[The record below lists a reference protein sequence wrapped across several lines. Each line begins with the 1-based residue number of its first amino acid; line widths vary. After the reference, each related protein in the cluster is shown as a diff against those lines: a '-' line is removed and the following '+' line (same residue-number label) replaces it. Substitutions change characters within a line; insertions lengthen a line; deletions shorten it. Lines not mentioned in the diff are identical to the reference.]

1 MNFYLRCK
9 LENIPDL
16 EFLYVRRVGEYGPE
30 NKLLM
35 ERFKKILKNNNVFNQ
50 DATILSIALD
60 DPQQVNPSEC
70 RYDVGI
76 ISKNDSIKNI
86 NEHMSSRELI
96 GGKYLVFL
104 MPHTQECIQNIWI
117 NYYKVLAQK

>member
-1 MNFYLRCK
+1 
-9 LENIPDL
+9 
-16 EFLYVRRVGEYGPE
+16 
-30 NKLLM
+30 M
-35 ERFKKILKNNNVFNQ
+35 ERFKSWLKNNTFNK
-50 DATILSIALD
+50 DTTILSIALD
-60 DPQQVNPSEC
+60 DPKLVNPSEC

-76 ISKNDSIKNI
+76 IDKCISAKISKEEIYYRKFV
-86 NEHMSSRELI
+86 